1 MFDATPLIPAYSF
14 VSWTTFVDVSARGS
28 VLVCTYG
35 PTKEESVAIPTLSS
49 EAFKQEI
56 EARKGRVVADFYA
69 DWCGP
74 CHQVAPLIEELSSK
88 YGDTVRFVKVDIDE
102 SPDLAREYGVF
113 SIPTIVLFER
123 GETKSR
129 VTGARPAHVIE
140 RKLELTPSHRGG
152 DHLHWSA

>member
-1 MFDATPLIPAYSF
+1 MDA
-14 VSWTTFVDVSARGS
+14 SARGK

-35 PTKEESVAIPTLSS
+35 PIKEESVAIPTLSS
-49 EAFKQEI
+49 QAFKQEI

-74 CHQVAPLIEELSSK
+74 CHQVAPVIEELSSK
-88 YGDTVRFVKVDIDE
+88 FGDTVRFVKVDIDE

-113 SIPTIVLFER
+113 SIPTIVLFEG

-140 RKLELTPSHRGG
+140 RELELTPSHGGG
-152 DHLHWSA
+152 DHLHCCV

>member
-1 MFDATPLIPAYSF
+1 MSLRAARFL
-14 VSWTTFVDVSARGS
+14 SAHTDR
-28 VLVCTYG
+28 

-49 EAFKQEI
+49 QAFKQEI
-56 EARKGRVVADFYA
+56 GASEGRVVADFYA

-74 CHQVAPLIEELSSK
+74 CHQVAPVIEELSLK
-88 YGDTVRFVKVDIDE
+88 FGDTVRFVKVDIDE

-113 SIPTIVLFER
+113 SIPTIVLFEG

-140 RKLELTPSHRGG
+140 RELELTRSHGRG
-152 DHLHWSA
+152 DHLDCCA